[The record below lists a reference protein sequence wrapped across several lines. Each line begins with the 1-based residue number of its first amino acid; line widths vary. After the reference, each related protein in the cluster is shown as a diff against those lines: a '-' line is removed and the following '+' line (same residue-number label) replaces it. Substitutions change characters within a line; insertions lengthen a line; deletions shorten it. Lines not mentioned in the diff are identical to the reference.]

1 MPSRALCQCRYH
13 RPSSAP
19 PKLSKTIVSISKSS
33 HQPMPHFAVE
43 VVVMLYSFIDHYH
56 IHCVQS
62 GIPVHKKLKLNVIVL
77 VTKDCWCWLGGS
89 LHRHCSGLVSGV
101 HSQHG
106 HYLNQP
112 PGRRLESSDQLWF
125 VSVIFIVILQTVIWT
140 SSVNVAI
147 ITLSSG

>member
-1 MPSRALCQCRYH
+1 MHSG
-13 RPSSAP
+13 
-19 PKLSKTIVSISKSS
+19 
-33 HQPMPHFAVE
+33 
-43 VVVMLYSFIDHYH
+43 
-56 IHCVQS
+56 S

-77 VTKDCWCWLGGS
+77 VTKDCWCRLGGS
-89 LHRHCSGLVSGV
+89 LHSHCSGLVSGV
-101 HSQHG
+101 YSQHG

-112 PGRRLESSDQLWF
+112 PGRSLESSDQLWF